1 MGAKNIA
8 MIEMLRVSN
17 AKEAVVKNITNIKM
31 NNIKMMNIIIKLK
44 TRIKKKT
51 NKMMVKRNKTTDKK
65 LITVVK
71 STNVGAEVVTERKRQ
86 NNKSMKVMK
95 TMALNCQKKN
105 QNSIESRMINT
116 HQKTT
121 NKLHMMKK
129 MKFIIRSLNKEKL
142 NNPTEALKE
151 GPVAVAE
158 EKGEAEEEGEAEAK
172 KNTCQRIESREKV
185 VMTIL
190 RELRATSKKKVK
202 TAKDTNKRTSTMIMI
217 TLEAMVSRETNIKAV
232 VVAKE
237 VGEAT
242 IEVEEATIE
251 VEEAVMAKNI
261 TRTNNKEKAQLEEI
275 NSESDI
281 NRIQNRNLLSLKTES
296 SPSTLKTTKI
306 LPQRQSSKNNRPI
319 DSLRWVT
326 YSSE

>member
-95 TMALNCQKKN
+95 IMALNCQKKN

-251 VEEAVMAKNI
+251 AEAVMAKNI